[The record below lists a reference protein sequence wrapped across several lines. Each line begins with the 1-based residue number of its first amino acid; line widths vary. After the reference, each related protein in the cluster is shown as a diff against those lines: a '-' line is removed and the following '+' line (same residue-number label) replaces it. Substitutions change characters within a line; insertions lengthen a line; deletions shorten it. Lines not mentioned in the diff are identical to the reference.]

1 MVSATYS
8 RNKMNQGGEDLN
20 RFVVALQLL
29 Y

>member
-8 RNKMNQGGEDLN
+8 RNKVNQGSEDLN
-20 RFVVALQLL
+20 RFVVARQLQ